1 MLKGK
6 TAVIYGGGA
15 IGGAVA
21 RAFARDGAFVFL
33 AGRNAAKLAA
43 VDADIRST
51 GGKAEAA
58 VVDALDEAAVTVHAD
73 GVAAKTGGID
83 IALNAVG
90 VHHVQGTPLAEL
102 ALEDY
107 FHPVA
112 VYTRTNFITAK
123 ATARHMAPRGGGTLF
138 LLSTPVARM
147 PGPGFMGH
155 NSACAAIEGM
165 TRHLAGELGGSGI
178 RVLCLKSHAIPEAA
192 KAGSHSADVFGQV
205 AARMGVSVDD
215 MLAGAAQSTLLQRL
229 PTLEQIGETAAFL
242 ASDRAGAITGAI
254 VNLTC
259 GAQVD

>member
-1 MLKGK
+1 MLNGK
-6 TAVIYGGGA
+6 TAVIYGGGGV

-21 RAFARDGAFVFL
+21 RILARDGAQIFL
-33 AGRNAAKLAA
+33 AGRNPAKLTTVAN
-43 VDADIRST
+43 DIRAA
-51 GGKAEAA
+51 GGRAETTEL
-58 VVDALDEAAVTVHAD
+58 DALDEAAVARHAES
-73 GVAAKTGGID
+73 VAAQTGGID

-90 VHHVQGTPLAEL
+90 IAHVQGVPLAEL

-107 FHPVA
+107 FLPVS

-123 ATARHMAPRGGGTLF
+123 AASRHMRSGGTLF
-138 LLSTPVARM
+138 TLVTPAAGM

-155 NSACAAIEGM
+155 NSACAAVEGM
-165 TRHLAGELGGSGI
+165 TRHLAGELGGKGI

-192 KAGSHSADVFGQV
+192 RIGSHSARVFAEV
-205 AARMGVSVDD
+205 AARMGGDVDD

-229 PTLEQIGETAAFL
+229 PTLEQIAETAAFL

-259 GAQVD
+259 GMQVD

>member
-1 MLKGK
+1 VLNGK
-6 TAVIYGGGA
+6 TAVIYGGGGV

-21 RAFARDGAFVFL
+21 RAFAREGARVFL
-33 AGRNAAKLAA
+33 AGRNPAKLSA
-43 VDADIRST
+43 VANDIRAA
-51 GGKAEAA
+51 GGRAETTEL
-58 VVDALDEAAVTVHAD
+58 DALDETAVTRHAESLT
-73 GVAAKTGGID
+73 AQTGGID

-90 VHHVQGTPLAEL
+90 IAHVQGVPLAEL
-102 ALEDY
+102 SLEDY
-107 FHPVA
+107 FLPVS

-123 ATARHMAPRGGGTLF
+123 AASRHMRRGGVLF
-138 LLSTPVARM
+138 LLATPASDM

-165 TRHLAGELGGSGI
+165 TRHLAGELGASGI
-178 RVLCLKSHAIPEAA
+178 RVMCLKSHAIPEAA
-192 KAGSHSADVFGQV
+192 KAGSHSAGVFATV
-205 AARMGVSVDD
+205 ATRMGSDVDA

-229 PTLEQIGETAAFL
+229 PTLAQIAETAAFL

>member
-21 RAFARDGAFVFL
+21 RAFARDGAAVFL
-33 AGRNAAKLAA
+33 AGRNPAKLTAL
-43 VDADIRST
+43 VTDIRNA

-58 VVDALDEAAVTVHAD
+58 EIDALDEAAVTTHAD
-73 GVAAKTGGID
+73 TVATRTGGID
-83 IALNAVG
+83 ITMNAVG
-90 VHHVQGTPLAEL
+90 VAHVQGVPLAEL
-102 ALEDY
+102 KLEDY
-107 FHPVA
+107 FLPVS

-123 ATARHMAPRGGGTLF
+123 ATARHLRRGGAMF
-138 LLSTPVARM
+138 LLATPAARM

-192 KAGSHSADVFGQV
+192 KAGSHSAGVFAEV
-205 AARMGVSVDD
+205 ATRMGTDVDS
-215 MLAGAAQSTLLQRL
+215 MLAGAAQTTLLQQL
-229 PTLEQIGETAAFL
+229 PTLEQIAETAAFL
-242 ASDRAGAITGAI
+242 ASDRAGAITGTI

-259 GAQVD
+259 GMQVD